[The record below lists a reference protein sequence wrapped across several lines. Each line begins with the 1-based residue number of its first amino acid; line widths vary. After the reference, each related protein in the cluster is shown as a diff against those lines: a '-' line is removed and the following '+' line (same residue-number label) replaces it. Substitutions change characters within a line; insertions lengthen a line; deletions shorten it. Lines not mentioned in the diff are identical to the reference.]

1 MSEEYRVKVSV
12 SNNLL
17 LRAIEDA
24 GYKSQSDFARA
35 MDIHPAS
42 VNALVA
48 MRECPINKNGGFSPL
63 ATQVMEF
70 LGACPTDLWTEDQ
83 LTMKLRTNSSWSAMG
98 REELIVLMGGEPT
111 GLLEGVL
118 KQELKTKMAEAL
130 QTLTPKEQKLLAL
143 RFEDGLSME
152 DIGKVFGCSRERIRQ
167 VEVKALRKIR
177 QRDTAN
183 NDELKSFTE

>member
-12 SNNLL
+12 TNNLL

-35 MDIHPAS
+35 MDVHPAS

-111 GLLEGVL
+111 GLLEGVF

-143 RFEDGLSME
+143 RFEEGLSME
-152 DIGKVFGCSRERIRQ
+152 DTGKVFGCSRERIRQ
-167 VEVKALRKIR
+167 VEFRVLRKIR

-183 NDELKSFTE
+183 NDELKSFTD